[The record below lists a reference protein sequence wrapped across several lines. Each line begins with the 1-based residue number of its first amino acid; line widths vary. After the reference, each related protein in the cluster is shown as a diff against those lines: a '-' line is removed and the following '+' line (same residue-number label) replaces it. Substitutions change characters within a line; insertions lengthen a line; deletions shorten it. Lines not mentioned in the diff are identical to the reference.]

1 MIQKKKLTNYVSDL
15 DKFLTDFDKSHELS
29 ATQRK
34 EKAKFKRIYQL
45 RDVVSNVIESKKKL
59 WEDF

>member
-1 MIQKKKLTNYVSDL
+1 MSQNKKLTNFVSDL
-15 DKFLTDFDKSHELS
+15 DKFLNDYDNTHELS

-34 EKAKFKRIYQL
+34 ERDKFRKIYQL
-45 RDVVSNVIESKKKL
+45 RDSASKVSKSSKEL